1 MLAVEEVSMFANL
14 VHQIKQAIQTGVEAL
29 RKRLVAST
37 KPTNTS
43 LVRGRLRDLVRTK
56 PQLIAANALLRQSGR
71 REDITIPHP
80 PKNRTCDFHRIRLK
94 HVLTHQFLSSV
105 RSAIAFPRGFV
116 GGSTGVR

>member
-1 MLAVEEVSMFANL
+1 MFVNL
-14 VHQIKQAIQTGVEAL
+14 LNRVKQALTTGVQAL
-29 RKRLVAST
+29 RRPIAST
-37 KPTNTS
+37 TRPTNIS
-43 LVRGRLRDLVRTK
+43 LVRGSVCDLLRTK
-56 PQLIAANALLRQSGR
+56 PVLIAENALLRQSGR

>member
-1 MLAVEEVSMFANL
+1 MKEEIVMFHSILNRG
-14 VHQIKQAIQTGVEAL
+14 QAGVQRVL
-29 RKRLVAST
+29 HRVGQVISRWT
-37 KPTNTS
+37 KPNS
-43 LVRGRLRDLVRTK
+43 SALALGAMADLARSK
-56 PQLIAANALLRQSGR
+56 PQLVAENLLLRQSGR